1 MKIVLLLNQPY
12 PNGFALTKRI
22 HLYAKGFQK
31 NGHDCKIIV
40 PLPLKDNGFL
50 DNKTIKGIFDEVSF
64 EYTVKNT
71 ISSKFFIIRRL
82 RNFIGTLKAGMLCIK
97 GNPDIVITTSFS
109 FYFLIY
115 IKIISKICSFKF
127 IRETNEI
134 SYMRDDKISL
144 KKRIISKCRYGLFD
158 GFIVISKQLSNY
170 LTDEVKNSNK
180 SIIVPILVNDYKKK
194 SLPIQKTIVY
204 TGTYYERKDG
214 IITILNAF
222 AKLNES
228 YPDYK
233 LLLTGSPKRSKD
245 YKKILESIR
254 KNRLKKHIVFTGY
267 LSEEALQNV
276 LISSTMLILAKPAN
290 RQNLYNFPTKLGEY
304 LISGRP
310 VITTKIGVVGEIF
323 ENNKN
328 IIYAENSVQDISD
341 KMQFVIRHQDL
352 ADKVGEMGRKYAIE
366 NFNYLKHSRQ
376 MSNYFKSLY

>member
-1 MKIVLLLNQPY
+1 
-12 PNGFALTKRI
+12 
-22 HLYAKGFQK
+22 
-31 NGHDCKIIV
+31 
-40 PLPLKDNGFL
+40 
-50 DNKTIKGIFDEVSF
+50 
-64 EYTVKNT
+64 
-71 ISSKFFIIRRL
+71 
-82 RNFIGTLKAGMLCIK
+82 
-97 GNPDIVITTSFS
+97 
-109 FYFLIY
+109 
-115 IKIISKICSFKF
+115 
-127 IRETNEI
+127 
-134 SYMRDDKISL
+134 
-144 KKRIISKCRYGLFD
+144 
-158 GFIVISKQLSNY
+158 
-170 LTDEVKNSNK
+170 
-180 SIIVPILVNDYKKK
+180 VNDYKKK

-222 AKLNES
+222 AKLIES

-233 LLLTGSPKRSKD
+233 LLLTGSPNRSND

-254 KNRLKKHIVFTGY
+254 KNGLKKHIVFTGY

-366 NFNYLKHSRQ
+366 NFNYLKHSKQ